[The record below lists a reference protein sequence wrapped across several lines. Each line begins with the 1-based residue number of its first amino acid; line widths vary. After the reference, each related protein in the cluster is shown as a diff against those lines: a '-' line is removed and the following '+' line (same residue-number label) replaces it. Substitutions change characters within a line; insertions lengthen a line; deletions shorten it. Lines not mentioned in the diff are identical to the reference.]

1 MADVSALKNKSKVKS
16 KGLGSPPGPDDYAT
30 SLNSP
35 EVAPA
40 PDTSAGLKESPA
52 AVPLP
57 EQSTQEPY
65 LKRDGRSMRKTNRT
79 IPFATRVSAE
89 FDQRFRDIAYQE
101 DLKIVELLEKALQ
114 AYAEKQGYK

>member
-1 MADVSALKNKSKVKS
+1 MADLSALKNKSKS
-16 KGLGSPPGPDDYAT
+16 KGLGSPPGPDEYAT

-40 PDTSAGLKESPA
+40 PDIAEAAKAPSSAGASL
-52 AVPLP
+52 
-57 EQSTQEPY
+57 EQPVQEPY
-65 LKRDGRSMRKTNRT
+65 IKRDGRSMRKTNRT

-114 AYAEKQGYK
+114 AYAEKQGYN

>member
-1 MADVSALKNKSKVKS
+1 MADLSALKNKSKS
-16 KGLGSPPGPDDYAT
+16 KGLGSPPGPDEYAT

-40 PDTSAGLKESPA
+40 PDIAEAAKAPFSAVASL
-52 AVPLP
+52 
-57 EQSTQEPY
+57 EQPVREPY
-65 LKRDGRSMRKTNRT
+65 IKRDGRSMRKTNRT

-114 AYAEKQGYK
+114 AYAEKKGYK

>member
-1 MADVSALKNKSKVKS
+1 MADVSALRNKSKS

-35 EVAPA
+35 EIAPA
-40 PDTSAGLKESPA
+40 PGNSAEVKESSS
-52 AVPLP
+52 AVSIP
-57 EQSTQEPY
+57 EQLTQEPY
-65 LKRDGRSMRKTNRT
+65 IKRDGRSMRKTNRT

-101 DLKIVELLEKALQ
+101 DLKIVELMEKALQ

>member
-1 MADVSALKNKSKVKS
+1 MADLSALKNKNKS
-16 KGLGSPPGPDDYAT
+16 RGLGSPPGPDEYAR

-40 PDTSAGLKESPA
+40 PDMTEAAKEPPA
-52 AVPLP
+52 ALTAQVQKN
-57 EQSTQEPY
+57 EESY
-65 LKRDGRSMRKTNRT
+65 VKRDGRSMRKTNRT

-89 FDQRFRDIAYQE
+89 FDQRFRDIAFEE

-114 AYAEKQGYK
+114 AYEEKKGYK

>member
-1 MADVSALKNKSKVKS
+1 MADVSALKNKSKAKS

-40 PDTSAGLKESPA
+40 PDSSKESPA
-52 AVPLP
+52 AVALP

-114 AYAEKQGYK
+114 AYAEKHGYK

>member
-1 MADVSALKNKSKVKS
+1 MADLSALKNKSKS
-16 KGLGSPPGPDDYAT
+16 KGLGSPPGPDEYAT

-40 PDTSAGLKESPA
+40 PDIAEAVKESSLA
-52 AVPLP
+52 AGAS
-57 EQSTQEPY
+57 EQSNQEPY
-65 LKRDGRSMRKTNRT
+65 IKRDGRSMRKTNRT